1 MGGCALIPVTRL
13 DAIQRR
19 VRGSNGGGGGSDD
32 GGSGD
37 GVVVAVVLVVLV
49 VALLVA
55 MVVATRWRLARGS
68 AQGGGG

>member
-1 MGGCALIPVTRL
+1 MGGCALITRL
-13 DAIQRR
+13 DAVQHR
-19 VRGSNGGGGGSDD
+19 VRGGAGGGCGGDD

-37 GVVVAVVLVVLV
+37 GVVVLVVLV

-68 AQGGGG
+68 AQGGGR